1 MYQTT
6 KGLSRREGA
15 GSRKSLCSETQG
27 EQWERREWG
36 MGGGEGGR
44 ERGAGEADRG
54 VQGFG
59 SCVGDLGFIQTVGNC
74 ESLEEAI

>member
-1 MYQTT
+1 M
-6 KGLSRREGA
+6 
-15 GSRKSLCSETQG
+15 G
-27 EQWERREWG
+27 EERVGHGGW
-36 MGGGEGGR
+36 GGGGG

>member
-1 MYQTT
+1 M
-6 KGLSRREGA
+6 RHRESNGRGESGA
-15 GSRKSLCSETQG
+15 
-27 EQWERREWG
+27 WG
-36 MGGGEGGR
+36 VGRGGG